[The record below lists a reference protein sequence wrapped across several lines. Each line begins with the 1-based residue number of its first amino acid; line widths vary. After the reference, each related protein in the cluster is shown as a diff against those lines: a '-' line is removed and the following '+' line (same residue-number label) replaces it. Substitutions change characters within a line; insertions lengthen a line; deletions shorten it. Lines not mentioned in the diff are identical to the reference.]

1 MIARMIR
8 MGIAISVSIF
18 LATPALAGG
27 FYLYEV
33 GTPDVGLA
41 AAGYAAR
48 AQDASTAF
56 TNPAGMT
63 RLDRREIQFG
73 VQPMYLDMKFSPDSS
88 TTTTGPDGD
97 ASAWIPAG
105 SMFYVQPVSK
115 DLAFGFGVFGNFGL
129 SINYGNDWVGR
140 YYAQEVTLQ
149 GLTFMPSIAY
159 RISPQISV
167 GGGIGIMY
175 ATFKDSVAINNRPFE
190 LVPSFPDGQLNL
202 EDHDWG
208 VNGKFGIL
216 YEPTRTTRF
225 GVTYTTQTVLK
236 FSSATQWSGLGPVLD
251 NTLQSRGR
259 LNGRLNLGFR
269 APQTVMVSA
278 FHDVTDRLALLANV
292 DWEQWSKFGE
302 IAVGISDGMEGGHN
316 ARAALMTRGLT
327 EITRV
332 GVAQGAEAET
342 FLGLA
347 GIGDL
352 LLTCTGDLSRNR
364 RIGLGLGR
372 GRKLEEIVAELGEV
386 AEGVQT
392 TRAAVRL
399 AARLGVEVPIT
410 NMVRAV
416 IDGEKTPAEAG
427 YALMTRQLRSER
439 DPEI

>member
-302 IAVGISDGMEGGHN
+302 IAVGISDTN
-316 ARAALMTRGLT
+316 ANLTTDINFKDTWHGALGAQYKVSDPWLLSA
-327 EITRV
+327 
-332 GVAQGAEAET
+332 GVAYDSSMIDDNQRNPSLPVGATWRFA
-342 FLGLA
+342 LGGQYFWSPKVTVSGAYELA
-347 GIGDL
+347 WGGNLPMTVSKPAGGTVSGEYKDTAIHALDL
-352 LLTCTGDLSRNR
+352 T
-364 RIGLGLGR
+364 
-372 GRKLEEIVAELGEV
+372 V
-386 AEGVQT
+386 
-392 TRAAVRL
+392 
-399 AARLGVEVPIT
+399 
-410 NMVRAV
+410 
-416 IDGEKTPAEAG
+416 G
-427 YALMTRQLRSER
+427 YKF
-439 DPEI
+439 